1 MFSGHSEELNV
12 KNADS
17 ALLLSLLFYLPR
29 FKVCLAS
36 FYSLHKSFFFSTQL
50 YIDSSD
56 DSHIS
61 HVIPFVFEIDVATCT
76 ITGSVFCPSNRF
88 TCYFVKLFSFVS
100 NCGPIC
106 NFIF

>member
-1 MFSGHSEELNV
+1 MF
-12 KNADS
+12 KMQI
-17 ALLLSLLFYLPR
+17 LLYYCPCFFICRGLKFVWLPFIR
-29 FKVCLAS
+29 CTKV
-36 FYSLHKSFFFSTQL
+36 FGPTQL
-50 YIDSSD
+50 YIDNSD

>member
-1 MFSGHSEELNV
+1 MFKMQILQ
-12 KNADS
+12 
-17 ALLLSLLFYLPR
+17 ALLLSLLFYLRLFQVWLPFIR
-29 FKVCLAS
+29 CTKVFCP
-36 FYSLHKSFFFSTQL
+36 TQL
-50 YIDSSD
+50 YIDNAD

-61 HVIPFVFEIDVATCT
+61 HVIPFVFKIDVATCT